1 MSLRGYDARRV
12 VMHPSRVDTPACAV
26 RHRRLHIRKVYVNRH
41 LARIEQRRHLRERG
55 QGDAR
60 AVAASKAALLAGL
73 EGGAGKAAEAA
84 TAAEKASEGKGRGPQ
99 PQRGWDVLQDDL
111 LLGTRSLM
119 SACPNRT

>member
-1 MSLRGYDARRV
+1 VVRLFNAVWRAQRGHSD
-12 VMHPSRVDTPACAV
+12 
-26 RHRRLHIRKVYVNRH
+26 
-41 LARIEQRRHLRERG
+41 G

-99 PQRGWDVLQDDL
+99 PQRGWDVLQDDFAGL
-111 LLGTRSLM
+111 SGRAKLKDWDKAASDSGDEGGGAPSD
-119 SACPNRT
+119 SESDS